1 MRQTVWKDTSVPVEQ
16 LSQIRDRFLPMI
28 SYAQQE
34 YGYRVPPGY
43 PVIHD
48 DTARGVV
55 GIELDPSHS
64 VYLTTDGERLYSDVT
79 YRSSRY
85 DARSSASR
93 EKFGGS
99 LVVDRRELPADVSD
113 QYLRN
118 LLAEVMSRLNNQQT
132 MIYFTDG

>member
-1 MRQTVWKDTSVPVEQ
+1 MVA
-16 LSQIRDRFLPMI
+16 
-28 SYAQQE
+28 YAQQE
-34 YGYRVPPGY
+34 YGYRVTHGY

-48 DTARGVV
+48 DMGRGVV

-64 VYLTTDGERLYSDVT
+64 VYITTDGEKLYSDVT

-93 EKFGGS
+93 EKFAGS
-99 LVVDRRELPADVSD
+99 LVIDRRELPADVTD

-118 LLAEVMSRLNNQQT
+118 LLAEIMSRLNNQQT
-132 MIYFTDG
+132 MIYFTDS